1 MTGSGRGFM
10 VSYGIAFFISVL
22 LFAAFPG
29 TAHAGFIDGVKGIF
43 GIPGDVDKL
52 KEQYQ
57 EVKSGYDSALQEL
70 DEAKRRTDTAIEQAE
85 ELKKIQQDLLAQN
98 AGLAEQNRKL
108 AETVEELEHSQE
120 ARDRQ
125 AKRVKTL
132 VWTVVLAAAGLFAA
146 TRAARYIMR
155 ARVRG

>member
-1 MTGSGRGFM
+1 MTGSGRGLM
-10 VSYGIAFFISVL
+10 VSSMIAVFISVM

-29 TAHAGFIDGVKGIF
+29 TAHAGFIDGVKGVF

-57 EVKSGYDSALQEL
+57 EVKSGYDSALLEL
-70 DEAKRRTDTAIEQAE
+70 DEAKRRTDTAIAQAE
-85 ELKKIQQDLLAQN
+85 DMKKIQEGLLAQN

-132 VWTVVLAAAGLFAA
+132 VWTLAATAAGLFAA